1 MRIQFRNITITT
13 DKFIALLLAMAI
25 IYYLF
30 RKIEELIRKNI
41 RNRKVKELLINA
53 LMILFLLIVCVFLL
67 NYVFRWF

>member
-41 RNRKVKELLINA
+41 RNRKVKELLINV

>member
-30 RKIEELIRKNI
+30 KKIEELIRKNI

-53 LMILFLLIVCVFLL
+53 LMILFLIIVCVFLL